1 MSTDEE
7 KINFAVSLLE
17 RIANDNNV
25 PRNIRRGA
33 SEAIDMLKT
42 GEGTHA
48 VNASNA
54 HDIVEPL
61 PEDPN
66 CPAYARTTLYKA
78 VSLLATI
85 RDYG

>member
-7 KINFAVSLLE
+7 KINFTVSLLE
-17 RIANDNNV
+17 RIANDYNV

-33 SEAIDMLKT
+33 SEAIDTLKT
-42 GEGTHA
+42 GEGTYA
-48 VNASNA
+48 VKASNA
-54 HDIVEPL
+54 HDAVEEL
-61 PEDPN
+61 SLDPN

-85 RDYG
+85 RD